1 MASTQDLR
9 RKIKSV
15 KSTAKLTKAMQ
26 MVAASKMAKAVSRA
40 AASRA
45 YSDLA
50 WQVVQNLVS
59 RTNIDH
65 PYLKANNSDR
75 VALLVLTSNRGL
87 AGSFNSQIIKK
98 SVENLTKDTD
108 LFVIG
113 RRGQSYF
120 RRFHPD
126 KVKAEFDAPDSSPSI
141 TDIGP
146 ISSLV
151 TKSFQLGDYGKI
163 GVVYNRFISTLNQ
176 EPVIEWLLPIE
187 NNVSVED
194 EIVQTE
200 YKIEPSPNEV
210 INTILTK
217 IVPSRIYQVLLDS
230 SASEQS
236 ARMIAMKS
244 ATDNALEIADDLTLT
259 YQSIRQANIT
269 REIIEVSSGAAAL
282 AN

>member
-1 MASTQDLR
+1 M
-9 RKIKSV
+9 
-15 KSTAKLTKAMQ
+15 
-26 MVAASKMAKAVSRA
+26 
-40 AASRA
+40 
-45 YSDLA
+45 
-50 WQVVQNLVS
+50 
-59 RTNIDH
+59 
-65 PYLKANNSDR
+65 
-75 VALLVLTSNRGL
+75 
-87 AGSFNSQIIKK
+87 
-98 SVENLTKDTD
+98 
-108 LFVIG
+108 
-113 RRGQSYF
+113 
-120 RRFHPD
+120 
-126 KVKAEFDAPDSSPSI
+126 
-141 TDIGP
+141 
-146 ISSLV
+146 